1 MMNKLLDFLKR
12 FLNYIKNNT
21 VSFAVLCVCTVVF
34 IVSGVMIINTMVDYK
49 AGEVT
54 YESII
59 EEIITSTPPA
69 EQPSVSSDT
78 SSQQAVVK
86 DINTPPISVD
96 FSKLKKINSDIVA
109 WIYCEDTPINYP
121 IVACAS
127 AADYDKYLVTTVDGK
142 KNKAGSIFLDYRN
155 LPDFSNLNTVIYGHS
170 MKNGTMFAYL
180 LRFDNQEYYE
190 NHKYMWLFTEN
201 ATYRIDLI
209 SGNEVKA
216 TSEDYIIYND
226 ANQFGD
232 YLKRSVAAS
241 KFVSN
246 TDLSGVKNIV
256 TLSTCAYSS
265 EESRFVVLGN
275 LVKIEK

>member
-1 MMNKLLDFLKR
+1 MMKKI
-12 FLNYIKNNT
+12 LNYIKNNPIR
-21 VSFAVLCVCTVVF
+21 FAVLCICAAVF
-34 IVSGVMIINTMVDYK
+34 LTSAVMLIKTQVDYSV
-49 AGEVT
+49 GEEI
-54 YESII
+54 YEGII
-59 EEIITSTPPA
+59 EEIIIPA
-69 EQPSVSSDT
+69 PTEPSVSSNVSTDNVPT
-78 SSQQAVVK
+78 ETAP

-96 FSKLKKINSDIVA
+96 FSKLKKINKDIVA
-109 WIYCEDTPINYP
+109 WIYCADTPINYP
-121 IVACAS
+121 IITCNS
-127 AADYDKYLVTTVDGK
+127 AADYDKYLVTAVDGK

-155 LPDFSNLNTVIYGHS
+155 SSDFSNLNTVIYGHS

-180 LRFDNQEYYE
+180 LRFDDQEFYE

-201 ATYRIDLI
+201 ATYRIELI
-209 SGNEVKA
+209 CGNEVNA
-216 TSEDYIIYND
+216 TSEDYIIYNETE
-226 ANQFGD
+226 AFSS
-232 YLKRSVAAS
+232 YLKHSVAAS